1 MRILKNDENAEVIF
15 LIGFRLHIGFDRYT
29 VKINDQTILG
39 YAPAQKNANA
49 FEHEYYVGWNS
60 LNFSG
65 DDFNKAKIA
74 LTRADMTINI
84 ISFQMIIEQ
93 EQGKE

>member
-1 MRILKNDENAEVIF
+1 MRILKNDENADVIF
-15 LIGFRLHIGFDRYT
+15 LIGFRLPIGFDRYT
-29 VKINDQTILG
+29 VKINDFTIQG
-39 YAPAQKNANA
+39 QSPAQQNVNA

-84 ISFQMIIEQ
+84 ISF
-93 EQGKE
+93 